1 MENTGAS
8 FNNVWGQ
15 YTISIMN
22 YANATTYKSVL
33 IRSGAATG
41 ETNAIVGLWR
51 KTPEAITSINL
62 LATSGS
68 WAAGSTFT
76 LYGLLSA

>member
-8 FNNVWGQ
+8 FNNIWGQ
-15 YTISIMN
+15 YNISIQN

-51 KTPEAITSINL
+51 STNAITSINL
-62 LATSGS
+62 YATAGQ

-76 LYGLLSA
+76 LYGIKSA